1 MPELTGVAGL
11 RVLDVSGPEAA
22 LCGKLLADL
31 GADVVRAEPS
41 IGSSTRRTRRA
52 GSHRHPRARR
62 GMPTAGSRASLRR
75 PSLSPAPRTRSSI
88 RATRGSLPTQSRT
101 RAWN

>member
-41 IGSSTRRTRRA
+41 IGSSTRRLSPLLRRHLHGCA
-52 GSHRHPRARR
+52 KIDLSRCPARHYGSPAWARR
-62 GMPTAGSRASLRR
+62 TNTVSPH
-75 PSLSPAPRTRSSI
+75 PSEMKLNRHLDALE
-88 RATRGSLPTQSRT
+88 G
-101 RAWN
+101 